1 MTTLRP
7 DGQQHGQMEET
18 SMHTTAFAQRPAT
31 GAAPLGTET
40 AKPVYNRL
48 ALMEDP
54 ALAASYLEAR
64 LAEAAALP
72 SDLPEALDEMAGWI
86 ARHTDAVGIEYRD
99 YLAARKAGAPRRY
112 FATKA
117 QALYFLKAVAPTKLV
132 DGAWLYGVLQ
142 RWDDEDFRPLIRI
155 YLEELGN
162 GVPDKNHVLIYRK
175 LLAQH
180 GCEQWQDLPDS
191 HFVQGAIQLALA
203 QSPESFLPELIG
215 YNLGYEQLPL
225 HLLITSYELNELGID
240 PYYFTLH
247 VTVDNAATGHAH
259 TALEGLKQIMPR
271 VGDASDFLRRVAN
284 GFRLNDLGVG
294 TTQAI
299 ASFDLER
306 ETVAMLA
313 AKSTVGKN
321 MHSDYCRV
329 AGRTVNDWLAEPGQ
343 IPQFLE
349 KLEGQGWIRRGE
361 PAENS
366 RFWKLIHGERAEM
379 FGVFSPYEQQLLQ
392 DWIATPRA
400 GSEQAAS
407 EEDTAA
413 APRVLSHRAML
424 RSMESL
430 NQGTAPR
437 SSAPRGLI
445 RHRFPEDEHAW
456 EAIGCELRLLEAR
469 LAATASKD
477 EAMDM
482 LVGLMAPDRHH
493 TSAGL
498 MATRV
503 FSRLYG

>member
-1 MTTLRP
+1 M
-7 DGQQHGQMEET
+7 Q
-18 SMHTTAFAQRPAT
+18 TTALAQCPSAS
-31 GAAPLGTET
+31 APTLGTDA
-40 AKPVYNRL
+40 AKPVYDRL
-48 ALMEDP
+48 ALMEDRP
-54 ALAASYLEAR
+54 LAARYLEAR

-72 SDLPEALDEMAGWI
+72 SDLPDSLDEMAGWI
-86 ARHTDAVGIEYRD
+86 ARHTDAVGSQYRT
-99 YLAARKAGAPRRY
+99 YLAERKAGAPRRY
-112 FATKA
+112 FHTKA

-180 GCEQWQDLPDS
+180 GCEHWQDLPDT
-191 HFVQGAIQLALA
+191 HFTQGAIQLALA
-203 QSPESFLPELIG
+203 QSAESFLPELIG

-271 VGDASDFLRRVAN
+271 VGDAADFLRRVAA

-313 AKSTVGKN
+313 AKATVGKN

-329 AGRTVNDWLAEPGQ
+329 AGRTVNDWLAEPAQ

-349 KLEGQGWIRRGE
+349 KLEAQGWIRRGE

-400 GSEQAAS
+400 GAQQAAS
-407 EEDTAA
+407 ETATA

-437 SSAPRGLI
+437 SGAPRGLI
-445 RHRFPEDEHAW
+445 RYRFPEDEHAW
-456 EAIGCELRLLEAR
+456 ETIGCELRLLEAR

-477 EAMDM
+477 EAMDL

>member
-1 MTTLRP
+1 M
-7 DGQQHGQMEET
+7 Q
-18 SMHTTAFAQRPAT
+18 TTAYAPPTAAAALPNEAT
-31 GAAPLGTET
+31 GIDA
-40 AKPVYNRL
+40 AKPVYN
-48 ALMEDP
+48 ALSVTTDR
-54 ALAASYLEAR
+54 ALAANYLEAR

-72 SDLPEALDEMAGWI
+72 LELPDTLDDIAAWI
-86 ARHTDAVGIEYRD
+86 TRHTDAVGEQYRD

-112 FATKA
+112 FQNKA

-132 DGAWLYGVLQ
+132 DGAWLYGVMQ

-155 YLEELGN
+155 YLEELGD

-180 GCEQWQDLPDS
+180 GCEQWQSLPDS
-191 HFVQGAIQLALA
+191 HFIQGAIQLALA
-203 QSPESFLPELIG
+203 QGAENFLPELIG

-225 HLLITSYELNELGID
+225 HLLITAYELNELGID

-271 VGDASDFLRRVAN
+271 VGDAADFMRRVAA

-294 TTQAI
+294 TVDAI
-299 ASFDLER
+299 ASFDLEA

-313 AKSTVGKN
+313 SKSVVGKN

-329 AGRTVNDWLAEPGQ
+329 AGRTVNDWLAVPGQ
-343 IPQFLE
+343 IPEFLE

-361 PAENS
+361 PAANS
-366 RFWKLIHGERAEM
+366 RFWKLIQGERAEM

-400 GSEQAAS
+400 GVPAAA
-407 EEDTAA
+407 EGAEA
-413 APRVLSHRAML
+413 APRVLSHRAIL

-430 NQGTAPR
+430 NQGSATR

-456 EAIGCELRLLEAR
+456 ESIGCELRLLEAR
-469 LAATASKD
+469 LAATGSKD

-493 TSAGL
+493 TSSGL

>member
-1 MTTLRP
+1 
-7 DGQQHGQMEET
+7 
-18 SMHTTAFAQRPAT
+18 MHTTAH
-31 GAAPLGTET
+31 APLTPVSADPIGLDA
-40 AKPVYNRL
+40 AKPVYN
-48 ALMEDP
+48 ALSVTTDR
-54 ALAASYLEAR
+54 ALAANYLEAR

-72 SDLPEALDEMAGWI
+72 LELPESLDDIAAWI
-86 ARHTDAVGIEYRD
+86 TRHTDTVGEQYRD
-99 YLAARKAGAPRRY
+99 YLAGRKAGAPRRY
-112 FATKA
+112 FQNKA

-132 DGAWLYGVLQ
+132 DGAWLYGVMQ

-155 YLEELGN
+155 YLEELGD

-180 GCEQWQDLPDS
+180 GCEQWQSLPDS
-191 HFVQGAIQLALA
+191 HFIQGAIQLALA
-203 QSPESFLPELIG
+203 QGAESFLPELIG

-225 HLLITSYELNELGID
+225 HLLITAYELNELGID

-271 VGDASDFLRRVAN
+271 VGDAADFMRRVAN

-294 TTQAI
+294 TVDAI
-299 ASFDLER
+299 ASFDLEA

-313 AKSTVGKN
+313 SKSTVGKN
-321 MHSDYCRV
+321 VHSDYFRV

-361 PAENS
+361 PAANS
-366 RFWKLIHGERAEM
+366 RFWKLIQGERAEM

-400 GSEQAAS
+400 GVPV
-407 EEDTAA
+407 TAEGAEA
-413 APRVLSHRAML
+413 APRVLSHRAIL

-430 NQGTAPR
+430 NQGSANR

-456 EAIGCELRLLEAR
+456 ESIGCELRLLEAR
-469 LAATASKD
+469 LAATGSKD

-493 TSAGL
+493 TSSGL

>member
-1 MTTLRP
+1 
-7 DGQQHGQMEET
+7 
-18 SMHTTAFAQRPAT
+18 MHTTAYAQYTAPAQT
-31 GAAPLGTET
+31 AEIGIDAAR
-40 AKPVYNRL
+40 PVYNRL
-48 ALMEDP
+48 SMMEDP

-64 LAEAAALP
+64 LVEAATLP
-72 SDLPEALDEMAGWI
+72 ADLPDSLDDMAAWI
-86 ARHTDAVGIEYRD
+86 ASHTDAVGTAYRD

-112 FATKA
+112 FHTKS

-180 GCEQWQDLPDS
+180 GCEQWQDLPDT
-191 HFVQGAIQLALA
+191 HFLQGAIQLALA
-203 QSPESFLPELIG
+203 QSAESFLPELIG

-225 HLLITSYELNELGID
+225 HLLITAYELNELGID

-271 VGDASDFLRRVAN
+271 VGDASDFLRRVAA

-294 TTQAI
+294 TVEAI

-329 AGRTVNDWLAEPGQ
+329 AGRTVNDWLADATQ
-343 IPQFLE
+343 IPLFLE
-349 KLEGQGWIRRGE
+349 KLEAQGWIRRGE

-392 DWIATPRA
+392 DWIATPRPGA
-400 GSEQAAS
+400 EPAAS
-407 EEDTAA
+407 EGPTDT
-413 APRVLSHRAML
+413 PRVLSHRAML

-430 NQGTAPR
+430 NSGTSPR

-445 RHRFPEDEHAW
+445 RYRFPEDEHAW
-456 EAIGCELRLLEAR
+456 ETIGCELRLLEAR
-469 LAATASKD
+469 LAATSSKE
-477 EAMDM
+477 EAMDL
-482 LVGLMAPDRHH
+482 LVGLMSPERHH
-493 TSAGL
+493 TSSGL

>member
-1 MTTLRP
+1 M
-7 DGQQHGQMEET
+7 Q
-18 SMHTTAFAQRPAT
+18 TTAFAQCSAAAT
-31 GAAPLGTET
+31 PTVGTDA

-48 ALMEDP
+48 AMMEDRP
-54 ALAASYLEAR
+54 LAAEYLEQR

-72 SDLPEALDEMAGWI
+72 SDLPDSLDEMADWI
-86 ARHTDAVGIEYRD
+86 ARHTDAVGTEYRE
-99 YLAARKAGAPRRY
+99 YLASRKAGAPRRY
-112 FATKA
+112 FQNKA

-180 GCEQWQDLPDS
+180 GCEHWQDLPDT

-203 QSPESFLPELIG
+203 QSAETFLPELIG

-329 AGRTVNDWLAEPGQ
+329 AGRTVNDWLADPAQ
-343 IPQFLE
+343 IPTFLE

-361 PAENS
+361 PAANS

-400 GSEQAAS
+400 GSEHAPS
-407 EEDTAA
+407 EQDGDTAT
-413 APRVLSHRAML
+413 PRVLSHRAML

-430 NQGTAPR
+430 NQDSAPR
-437 SSAPRGLI
+437 SIAPRGLI

-456 EAIGCELRLLEAR
+456 ESIGCELRLLEAR
-469 LAATASKD
+469 LAATGSKD